1 VAERPALEGGV
12 PIRQTFL
19 PFHRPTLGIEEE
31 QAVLEVLR
39 SGWLT
44 RGAKVTALEQ
54 RLKDFTGAAHAL
66 ALNSCTAALE
76 LSLNLA
82 GVKPGD
88 EVITSAMTFAAT
100 ANVAAHVGARPVL
113 VDVEADTLNLDPEA
127 VARALTPRTQ
137 AIIAVDF
144 AGHPAEY
151 DALTPLARERDLV
164 LIEDAAHALEARYR
178 DRPVG
183 TLAEYTCLSF
193 YANKNMT
200 TGEGGALLSMGDE
213 EAMARAAVLS
223 LHGMSRHAWNRYG
236 TQGFR
241 HYDITEA
248 GYKWNMFDL
257 QAALGLAQMD
267 RLEGSLARRDALVA
281 RYQAALADHPALEL
295 LTTRD
300 HVRSARHL
308 FLVLLRL
315 EHLTVD
321 RDRVLDAL
329 RAEGIG
335 VAVHYLP
342 LPQLSY
348 YRKELGYDPAD
359 FPVARSA
366 GERVVSLPLFP
377 AMIDGEVD
385 DVVMA
390 LRRILDY
397 YTA

>member
-1 VAERPALEGGV
+1 
-12 PIRQTFL
+12 
-19 PFHRPTLGIEEE
+19 
-31 QAVLEVLR
+31 
-39 SGWLT
+39 
-44 RGAKVTALEQ
+44 
-54 RLKDFTGAAHAL
+54 
-66 ALNSCTAALE
+66 
-76 LSLNLA
+76 
-82 GVKPGD
+82 
-88 EVITSAMTFAAT
+88 
-100 ANVAAHVGARPVL
+100 
-113 VDVEADTLNLDPEA
+113 
-127 VARALTPRTQ
+127 
-137 AIIAVDF
+137 
-144 AGHPAEY
+144 
-151 DALTPLARERDLV
+151 
-164 LIEDAAHALEARYR
+164 
-178 DRPVG
+178 
-183 TLAEYTCLSF
+183 
-193 YANKNMT
+193 MT
-200 TGEGGALLSMGDE
+200 TGEGGALLSMGSE

-267 RLEGSLARRDALVA
+267 RLEGALARRDALVA

-315 EHLTVD
+315 EQLTVD

-377 AMIDGEVD
+377 AMTDGDID
-385 DVVMA
+385 DVVTA

-397 YTA
+397 YAA